1 MQLLNFLVGTTCFFL
16 LLFSMHLLF
25 AKKGNK
31 RQNML
36 LAALFF
42 ARFGQVL
49 TSLLMMSGHQ
59 DTLPLLFQIFLPL
72 YFAAPACFYLYITGF
87 IHNRRTL
94 GRIEL
99 LHFLPS
105 ALAIIHVI
113 PWPYITPLD
122 WNTIASQFNENGY
135 LSLQAKNGLFPPYFQ
150 YAGRPLL
157 IISYLTLSW
166 YMVIRSKINDQV
178 NINDP
183 GKNWILFLL
192 RLATFF
198 QLTGLIPIVLRSM
211 NIPIYNSFFIILNCA
226 TLLVMLLY
234 ALHHPHFFYGYL
246 LVSTDWNQKDIPNK
260 HPVPMPLSTDN
271 QLPLKIIP
279 PEVTV
284 LTQKKMNL
292 PIQQISLYAV
302 LIKNVMEIQQL
313 YLQPDL
319 QIIDV
324 ANLVNIPVHHC
335 SHVINNHIGKN
346 FRDWINSYRI
356 AHFLKEYPLQREKKT
371 IEALA
376 KESGFKSQATFYNA
390 FKKEKGVMPTNYFL
404 KGQIDPSPLD

>member
-59 DTLPLLFQIFLPL
+59 DTLPLLFQIFQPL

-94 GRIEL
+94 NRMEL

-105 ALAIIHVI
+105 VFAIIHII

-135 LSLQAKNGLFPPYFQ
+135 LSLHAKNGLFPSYFQ
-150 YAGRPLL
+150 YIGRPLL

-183 GKNWILFLL
+183 GRNWILFLL

-226 TLLVMLLY
+226 ALLVILLY
-234 ALHHPHFFYGYL
+234 ALHHPDFFYGYL
-246 LVSTDWNQKDIPNK
+246 LVSADWNQKDIPNQ
-260 HPVPMPLSTDN
+260 HLFPMPLSTDN

-279 PEVTV
+279 PEITA
-284 LTQKKMNL
+284 LPQKKMNL

-404 KGQIDPSPLD
+404 KNQADRSL